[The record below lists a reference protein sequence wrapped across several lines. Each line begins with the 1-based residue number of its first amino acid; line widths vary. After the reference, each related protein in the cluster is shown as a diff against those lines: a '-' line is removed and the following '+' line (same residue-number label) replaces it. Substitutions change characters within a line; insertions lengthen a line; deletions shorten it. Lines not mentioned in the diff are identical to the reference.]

1 MSERTDAL
9 DAGLTAPFKSNTV
22 WICID
27 LMHDVEGGECMDNDA
42 LYEDAYEW
50 LRGVDAE
57 ELKDMILNECMFQLE
72 RWE

>member
-22 WICID
+22 WMCID

-42 LYEDAYEW
+42 LYESAYEW
-50 LRGVDAE
+50 LRSVDAE
-57 ELKDMILNECMFQLE
+57 ELKDIILNECVIQCE